1 MTMTMLM
8 LMKEVMMITVECLP
22 DYHDDNNAIDD
33 HFYHHDILNKPDE
46 VAVSILEFAD
56 SGVTGAR
63 RSCRCALARSPNL
76 LMLIVTTKMRRMK
89 TMAKMNKYEDDDDGN
104 EDDDN

>member
-1 MTMTMLM
+1 M
-8 LMKEVMMITVECLP
+8 
-22 DYHDDNNAIDD
+22 
-33 HFYHHDILNKPDE
+33 NKPDE

-63 RSCRCALARSPNL
+63 RSRRCALARSPNL

-89 TMAKMNKYEDDDDGN
+89 TMAKMNKYEDDDEDGN